1 MKITAQNGREERE
14 NKMSTKSN
22 FEREQ
27 ITAGNVAFSQSRTTI
42 ETAFYGNNVE
52 KIVDLEKAYEMA
64 KATTGTIVTDMPVF
78 EPEKIGLPK
87 DAKVLLFN
95 DGETVGRF
103 AGARVILGEEGVDE
117 GKIAKVLREA
127 AYISRYKKMYHAES
141 YIGLDEDFIVK
152 AHLLVPEKY
161 ENTLYNWL
169 LNFQYLNPFY
179 DEMYKKSKP
188 IGDEPDI
195 YILSNPD
202 YVHPDFPNGLAYF
215 DPEHNCACL
224 LGMRYFGEHK
234 KGTLTL
240 AWGLANRNGYASC
253 HGGLKRMVKKDGE
266 AHVLGVFGLSGSGKS
281 TLTHA
286 KHDGKYDVT
295 VLHDDA
301 YIISSENGSTVALE
315 PSYFDKTQDYPL
327 TSNDN
332 KFLITAQNCGATIDA
347 DGKMVLVTEDIRN
360 GNGRAIKS
368 KLWAANRVDK
378 LDEPINTIV
387 WLMKDHTLPP
397 VVKLENPILASVMGA
412 CLATKRSTAEKLAE
426 GVDINALVFEPYA
439 NPFRTYPLNQDYEK
453 FKALFQERGVESYI
467 INTGHFIDKKIP
479 KEVTIGI
486 IESIVDGT
494 ADFKNFGNISEIK
507 TMDVDGF
514 VPDFANKQYVDALI
528 GGMIGRVNY
537 LESLKEFKGGRDA
550 LPQEAKNAVEELVV
564 KIKG

>member
-1 MKITAQNGREERE
+1 MA
-14 NKMSTKSN
+14 TKAN
-22 FEREQ
+22 FKREQ
-27 ITAGNVAFSQSRTTI
+27 IGKGNRAFSTSRTTI

-52 KIVDLEKAYEMA
+52 KVLDLKQAYEMA
-64 KATTGTIVTDMPVF
+64 RKATGTIETDMPIY
-78 EPEKIGLPK
+78 EPEKVGLPE
-87 DAKVLLFN
+87 DAKILLFN

-103 AGARVILGEEGVDE
+103 AGARVILGEVGVDE
-117 GKIAKVLREA
+117 GEMAKVLREA
-127 AYISRYKKMYHAES
+127 VYNTRYKKMYHSEA
-141 YIGLDEDFIVK
+141 YIGLDKDFMVK
-152 AHLLVPEKY
+152 AHLLIPETY
-161 ENTLYNWL
+161 ENTLLNWL
-169 LNFQYLNPFY
+169 LNFQYKTAEYN
-179 DEMYKKSKP
+179 DMYKESKE

-195 YILSNPD
+195 FIMSDPD
-202 YVHPDFPNGLAYF
+202 YKHPKFPNGLAYF

-240 AWGLANRNGYASC
+240 AWSIANRNGYASC
-253 HGGLKRMVKKDGE
+253 HGGLKRCVKSNGE

-327 TSNDN
+327 TSKDN
-332 KFLITAQNCGATIDA
+332 KYLLTVQNCGATIDE
-347 DGKMVLVTEDIRN
+347 DGKLVLVTEDIRN

-378 LDEPINTIV
+378 MEEPINTIV

-397 VVKLENPILASVMGA
+397 VVKVEDPVLASVMGA

-426 GVDINALVFEPYA
+426 GVDMNALVFEPYA
-439 NPFRTYPLNQDYEK
+439 NPFRTYPLKQDYVK
-453 FKALFQERGVESYI
+453 FKQLFEERNVSNYI
-467 INTGHFIDKKIP
+467 INTGHFMDKKIP

-494 ADFKNFGNISEIK
+494 ADFKTFGMLPEFK
-507 TMDVDGF
+507 TMDIEGF
-514 VPDFANKQYVDALI
+514 VPDFGDKSYVEALK
-528 GGMIGRVNY
+528 GGMLGRKNY
-537 LESLKEFKGGRDA
+537 LESLKEFKGGRDELPEEA
-550 LPQEAKNAVEELVV
+550 LAAIDDIIN
-564 KIKG
+564 KIK

>member
-1 MKITAQNGREERE
+1 MATKANFKRDEIGKGSRSF
-14 NKMSTKSN
+14 ST
-22 FEREQ
+22 
-27 ITAGNVAFSQSRTTI
+27 SRTTI

-52 KIVDLEKAYEMA
+52 KVLDLQQAYEMA
-64 KATTGTIVTDMPVF
+64 RNATGTIETDMPVY
-78 EPEKIGLPK
+78 EPEKVGLPEG
-87 DAKVLLFN
+87 AKILLFN
-95 DGETVGRF
+95 DGATVGRF
-103 AGARVILGEEGVDE
+103 AGARVILGEVGVDE
-117 GKIAKVLREA
+117 GEIAKVLREA
-127 AYISRYKKMYHAES
+127 VYYTRYKKMYHTEA
-141 YIGLDEDFIVK
+141 YIGLDKDFMVR
-152 AHLLVPEKY
+152 AHLLIPETY
-161 ENTLYNWL
+161 ENTLLNWL
-169 LNFQYLNPFY
+169 LNFQYKNAEY
-179 DEMYKKSKP
+179 NDMYKESKV

-195 YILSNPD
+195 FILSD
-202 YVHPDFPNGLAYF
+202 PDFTHPKFPDGLAYF

-240 AWGLANRNGYASC
+240 AWSIANRNGYASC
-253 HGGLKRMVKKDGE
+253 HGGLKRCVRKDGQ

-327 TSNDN
+327 TSKDN
-332 KFLITAQNCGATIDA
+332 KFLLTVQNCGATLDEE
-347 DGKMVLVTEDIRN
+347 GKLVLVTEDIRN

-378 LDEPINTIV
+378 MEEPINTII

-397 VVKLENPILASVMGA
+397 VLKVENTVLASTMGA

-439 NPFRTYPLNQDYEK
+439 NPFRTYPLKEDYEK
-453 FKALFQERGVESYI
+453 FKYLFEKRGVSNYI
-467 INTGHFIDKKIP
+467 INTGHFMDKKIP

-486 IESIVDGT
+486 LEAIIDGNAQFKQFGMLDEFKYMEIE
-494 ADFKNFGNISEIK
+494 
-507 TMDVDGF
+507 GF
-514 VPDFANKQYVDALI
+514 EPDFESKGYVDALK
-528 GGMIGRVNY
+528 GGMIGRINY
-537 LESLKEFKGGRDA
+537 LNSLKENKGGRDQ
-550 LPQEAKNAVEELVV
+550 LPEEAIKAIEAIID
-564 KIKG
+564 KIK

>member
-1 MKITAQNGREERE
+1 
-14 NKMSTKSN
+14 MSTKAN
-22 FEREQ
+22 YKREE
-27 ITAGNVAFSQSRTTI
+27 ITAGRKAFSTSRTTI

-52 KIVDLEKAYEMA
+52 RMTDLERAYEMA
-64 KATTGTIVTDMPVF
+64 KNAAGTIVTDMPVYR
-78 EPEKIGLPK
+78 PEAIGIPEGAKI
-87 DAKVLLFN
+87 LLFN

-103 AGARVILGEEGVDE
+103 AGARVILGEAGVE
-117 GKIAKVLREA
+117 EPEIAKVLREA
-127 AYISRYKKMYHAES
+127 AYNSRYKKMYHTES
-141 YIGLDEDFIVK
+141 YIGLDEDFIIR
-152 AHLLVPEKY
+152 AHLLIPETY
-161 ENTLYNWL
+161 ENTMYNWL
-169 LNFQYLNPFY
+169 LNFQYLTPYY
-179 DEMYKKSKP
+179 DEMYKNSKAV
-188 IGDEPDI
+188 GDEPDI
-195 YILSNPD
+195 YIFSDPD
-202 YVHPDFPNGLAYF
+202 YVHPKFPNGLAYF

-240 AWGLANRNGYASC
+240 AWGVANRNGYASC
-253 HGGLKRMVKKDGE
+253 HGGLKRMVKKDGS

-286 KHDGKYDVT
+286 KHEGKYEVT

-327 TSNDN
+327 TSGDN
-332 KFLITAQNCGATIDA
+332 KYLITAQNCGATMDA
-347 DGKMVLVTEDIRN
+347 EGKLVLVTEDIRN

-378 LDEPINTIV
+378 LSEPINTIV

-397 VVKLENPILASVMGA
+397 VVKVEDPVLASVMGA

-439 NPFRTYPLNQDYEK
+439 NPFRTYPLKEDYEK
-453 FKALFQERGVESYI
+453 FKALFEERGVSCCI
-467 INTGHFIDKKIP
+467 INTGHFMDKKIP

-486 IESIVDGT
+486 IESIVDET
-494 ADFKNFGNISEIK
+494 ADFKDFGTLSEIK
-507 TMDVDGF
+507 TMDVPGF
-514 VPDFANKQYVDALI
+514 MPDFTDKKYVDALI

-537 LESLKEFKGGRDA
+537 LESLKEFKGGRDQ
-550 LPQEAKNAVEELVV
+550 LPEAAKAAVEALVE
-564 KIKG
+564 KLKK